1 MPKHA
6 KLQII
11 GPATVFAML
20 LAAESAAYALA
31 LHPSSPALWSMNLE
45 LFGIFQKGHYLLSSR
60 IDVAYFQIVGIGTPL
75 LLFAGYGLLFKRPLA
90 LAAASSLSFIY
101 VAFLLCAAYVCDEAW
116 RQAPFAIARIVSGPG
131 AAVGAILLGASLL
144 SLIVSHM
151 SYLTA
156 CRAEADGAQSLRFRD
171 GFDRDRRAPV
181 LRGVQ

>member
-11 GPATVFAML
+11 GPATVFAIL

-31 LHPSSPALWSMNLE
+31 LHPSSPTLWSLNLQ
-45 LFGIFQKGHYLLSSR
+45 LFGIFQKGHYVLSSQ
-60 IDVAYFQIVGIGTPL
+60 IDVAYFQLVGIGMPL
-75 LLFAGYGLLFKRPLA
+75 LLFACYGLIFKRPLA

-101 VAFLLCAAYVCDEAW
+101 VVFLLCAAYVFDEAW
-116 RQAPFAIARIVSGPG
+116 RQTPFAIARTVSGPG
-131 AAVGAILLGASLL
+131 AAVTAILLGASLL

-156 CRAEADGAQSLRFRD
+156 CRAEAHGAQSLRFRD
-171 GFDRDRRAPV
+171 GLDRDRGDPV